1 MGVTSHDVAKLAG
14 VSQPTVSR
22 ALRGERN
29 VSDETREKVLR
40 AARELSYVPSETG
53 RSLSTRSTQRIGLVA
68 DDLTNPFYPQL
79 VQPLRDHLERSGYRT
94 LLIADHVDEPVE
106 IERLA
111 DGSLDGVILT
121 TTLLGSSLPRE
132 LKARGI
138 ACVLANREVADLVV
152 DTVTVDN
159 RAGAAQ
165 AARLLADLGHRRV
178 AAILGPHDTSTGRDR
193 EVGFREEL
201 AARGIPL
208 PAHLVRRGEFTFEA
222 GYDAV
227 TDLLTVP
234 SPPTAVFCGN
244 DVIAMGARCAAAAL
258 GREVP
263 RELTLLGFDDI
274 AMAGWEVF
282 ALTSVHCDLTA
293 MAGHAVR
300 LLMDRIKEPAKDAEH
315 VVLTPTLTL
324 RRTHAAPEHT
334 LTSSEDGPGR

>member
-1 MGVTSHDVAKLAG
+1 MGVTSHDVARLAG

-22 ALRGERN
+22 ALRGKRN

-40 AARELSYVPSETG
+40 AAAALNYVPSESG
-53 RSLSTRSTQRIGLVA
+53 RILATRSTQRIGLVA

-79 VQPLRDHLERSGYRT
+79 VQPLRDCLERSGYRT
-94 LLIADHVDEPVE
+94 LLVADRVDEPVE

-138 ACVLANREVADLVV
+138 PCVLANREAAGALV
-152 DTVTVDN
+152 DTVVMDN
-159 RAGAAQ
+159 RAGAAR

-178 AAILGPHDTSTGRDR
+178 GAVFGPRDTSTGRDR
-193 EVGFREEL
+193 EAGFREEL
-201 AARGIPL
+201 AARGIVL
-208 PAHLVRRGEFTFEA
+208 PARMVRRGQFTFET
-222 GYDAV
+222 GYAAL
-227 TDLLTVP
+227 TGLLAAP
-234 SPPTAVFCGN
+234 GPPTAVFCAN

-258 GREVP
+258 GRDVP

-274 AMAGWEVF
+274 AMAAWEVF
-282 ALTSVHCDLTA
+282 ALTSVHCDLAA

-300 LLMDRIKEPAKDAEH
+300 LLLERIKEPAKDTERI
-315 VVLTPTLTL
+315 VLTPTLAL
-324 RRTHAAPEHT
+324 RRTHAAPPDEAIQI
-334 LTSSEDGPGR
+334 